1 MIALII
7 LGVIFLILAFILLL
21 PINLFLRFDNE
32 LFIKVKLAGI
42 KVFDSN
48 KIEAKEKEHKPKET
62 EKTKENGLKTFFSKL
77 SEKYG
82 YLGAVKKV
90 INLIGK
96 MLSHIKKLL
105 RHIKIKKVIL
115 NLVVVGEDAA
125 ATAVEYGAICSA
137 VYPLLSF
144 LDSCAKVDFKN
155 INVTSGFEYKKS
167 HFDFSLVCKLRIIF
181 LLIALIGI
189 FKEYKNFSEEEEKQW
204 VKIV

>member
-1 MIALII
+1 MTTLII
-7 LGVIFLILAFILLL
+7 LGVIFLILAFILCL
-21 PINLFLRFDNE
+21 PINVFLRFDNE

-42 KVFDSN
+42 KIFDSN
-48 KIEAKEKEHKPKET
+48 QKETKEKKPKPQET
-62 EKTKENGLKTFFSKL
+62 EKKKENALKTFFSKL

-115 NLVVVGEDAA
+115 NLVVVGVDAA

-137 VYPLLSF
+137 VYPLFSF

-155 INVTSGFEYKKS
+155 INVISGFEYKES
-167 HFDFSLVCKLRIIF
+167 FFDFSLVCKLRIIF

-189 FKEYKNFSEEEEKQW
+189 FKEYKNFSEE
-204 VKIV
+204 